1 MLTSSNKYM
10 KFSYLLIAFV
20 FFSCG
25 TNSTK
30 IVWTPYDE
38 TTEIERLATNENE
51 RMRFKLIQSNN
62 LDKNDIFKSIHKQ
75 IENFGEEEYKALLP
89 YILDKDI
96 LTIQSNIDAKKLNY
110 EKLTKWYLYR
120 ILKFES
126 NRETF
131 LNAILSINANAVAE
145 AKLRDKNRTKSNSHP
160 IYGMPVLLKDN
171 INTKEMPTTAGAV
184 VLKNNTTNDAFIVDQ
199 LKNKGGIILGKVN
212 LSEWA
217 YFLCDGCPSGY
228 SALGGQTLNPYGRTI
243 FDTGG
248 SSSGSG
254 VAVAANYAVAA
265 VGSETSGSIISP
277 SSQNSIV
284 GLKPTIGKVS
294 RTGIIPISSTLDT
307 AGPMAKNVIDTAILL
322 SAIMG
327 YDSEDTTT
335 VRSQDDISWDK
346 FSENALK
353 GKRIGVFKAY
363 LSNPIYQKTIANLK
377 MQGVEIIEI
386 ESQNVNFS
394 GFVTFLNAD
403 MKVDLPKYLKSYS
416 SVYENFK
423 TVEDIVTFN
432 KQDSILRIPY
442 GQALFEGIVAET
454 ISEEDFAKL
463 KGTFYSEAVSFF
475 ETPMKKHDLD
485 AIVSINN
492 YNSGHAAMAKY
503 PCLGVPMGY
512 SDTGEPVG
520 ITFIARP
527 FEEEKLLQIGYA
539 FEKLNP
545 VRIAPKGYN

>member
-1 MLTSSNKYM
+1 MKY
-10 KFSYLLIAFV
+10 SYLLIVFV
-20 FFSCG
+20 FLSFSKNLSSDR
-25 TNSTK
+25 TWIS
-30 IVWTPYDE
+30 YDE
-38 TTEIERLATNENE
+38 TSQIESLANNKNE
-51 RMRFKLIQSNN
+51 RMRFKLIQSKN
-62 LDKNDIFKSIHKQ
+62 LDKNEMFKSIQ
-75 IENFGEEEYKALLP
+75 SQLGNFNEEDYIQLLP

-96 LTIQSNIDAKKLNY
+96 LSIQKSIDERKLNY

-131 LNAILSINANAVAE
+131 LNAILSINKNAVQE
-145 AKLRDKNRTKSNSHP
+145 AKLLDKSSVKSKSHP
-160 IYGMPVLLKDN
+160 IYGMPILLKDN
-171 INTKEMPTTAGAV
+171 INTKGMPTTAGAV
-184 VLKNNTTNDAFIVDQ
+184 ALKDNNTGDAFIVNQ
-199 LKNKGGIILGKVN
+199 LKAKRAIILGKAN

-228 SALGGQTLNPYGRTI
+228 SALGGQTLNPYGRTL

-254 VAVAANYAVAA
+254 VSVAANYAVAA

-277 SSQNSIV
+277 SSQNSVV
-284 GLKPTIGKVS
+284 GLKPTIGNVS

-307 AGPMAKNVIDTAILL
+307 AGPMAKNVTDTAILL

-327 YDSEDTTT
+327 YDSEDSTTI
-335 VRSQDDISWDK
+335 RSNNTDFWTN
-346 FSENALK
+346 FSDNALK
-353 GKRIGVFKAY
+353 GKRFGIFKAY
-363 LSNPIYQKTIANLK
+363 LSNPIYQKTIDKLK
-377 MQGVEIIEI
+377 SQGVEIIEI
-386 ESQNVNFS
+386 EPQNVNFN

-403 MKVDLPKYLKSYS
+403 MKVDLPKYLKSHS
-416 SVYENFK
+416 SVYDLFK
-423 TVEDIVTFN
+423 TVDDIVAFN
-432 KQDSILRIPY
+432 KKETALRIPY

-454 ISEEDFAKL
+454 ISASDFETL
-463 KGTFYSEAVSFF
+463 KMRFLNETISFF
-475 ETPMKKHDLD
+475 ETPMKTHNLD

-492 YNSGHAAMAKY
+492 FNSGHAAMTKY
-503 PCLGVPMGY
+503 PCLGIPMGY
-512 SDTGEPVG
+512 SEAGEPIG

-545 VRIAPKGYN
+545 IRKAPAKYN

>member
-1 MLTSSNKYM
+1 MKY
-10 KFSYLLIAFV
+10 SYLLVVFAFL
-20 FFSCG
+20 SCSKNI
-25 TNSTK
+25 TSNKT
-30 IVWTPYDE
+30 WTPYDE
-38 TTEIERLATNENE
+38 TSQIESSANNKNE
-51 RMRFKLIQSNN
+51 RMRFKLIQSKN
-62 LDKNDIFKSIHKQ
+62 LDKNEMFKSIASQ
-75 IENFGEEEYKALLP
+75 IGNFNEADYIQLLP

-96 LTIQSNIDAKKLNY
+96 LSIQKSIDEKKLNY

-126 NRETF
+126 NQETF
-131 LNAILSINANAVAE
+131 LNAILSINNNAVQE
-145 AKLRDKNRTKSNSHP
+145 AKLCDKRRAQSKLHP
-160 IYGMPVLLKDN
+160 IYGMPILLKDN
-171 INTKEMPTTAGAV
+171 INTNGMPTTAGAV
-184 VLKNNTTNDAFIVDQ
+184 ALKDNNTNDAFIVDQ
-199 LKNKGGIILGKVN
+199 LKAKGAIILGKAN

-217 YFLCDGCPSGY
+217 YFLCTNCPSGY

-254 VAVAANYAVAA
+254 VSVAANYAVAA

-307 AGPMAKNVIDTAILL
+307 AGPMAKNVTDTAILL

-327 YDSEDTTT
+327 YDKDDATTIHSEGNT
-335 VRSQDDISWDK
+335 VWTN
-346 FSENALK
+346 FSENELK
-353 GKRIGVFKAY
+353 GKRLGVFKAY
-363 LSNPIYQKTIANLK
+363 LSNPIYQKTIDKLK
-377 MQGVEIIEI
+377 LQGAEIIEI
-386 ESQNVNFS
+386 EPQNVNFN

-403 MKVDLPKYLKSYS
+403 MKVDLPQYLKSYS
-416 SVYENFK
+416 SVYDAFK
-423 TVEDIVTFN
+423 TVDDIVAFN
-432 KQDSILRIPY
+432 KQEAALRIPY

-454 ISEEDFAKL
+454 ISADDFEKL
-463 KGTFYSEAVSFF
+463 KMRFLDEAISFF
-475 ETPMKKHDLD
+475 EIPMKTHQLD

-503 PCLGVPMGY
+503 PCLGIPMGY
-512 SDTGEPVG
+512 SEAGEPIG

-539 FEKLNP
+539 FEKSNP
-545 VRIAPKGYN
+545 VRISPKKYN

>member
-1 MLTSSNKYM
+1 MKY
-10 KFSYLLIAFV
+10 SYLLIVFV
-20 FFSCG
+20 FFSCSKNLSSDR
-25 TNSTK
+25 T
-30 IVWTPYDE
+30 WTSYDE
-38 TTEIERLATNENE
+38 TSQIASLANNKNE
-51 RMRFKLIQSNN
+51 RMRFKLIQSKN
-62 LDKNDIFKSIHKQ
+62 LDKNDMFKSINSQ
-75 IENFGEEEYKALLP
+75 LGNFNEEDYVQLLP

-96 LTIQSNIDAKKLNY
+96 LSIQRSIDERKLNY

-131 LNAILSINANAVAE
+131 LNAILSINKNAVQE
-145 AKLRDKNRTKSNSHP
+145 AKLLDKSSVKSKSHP
-160 IYGMPVLLKDN
+160 IYGMPILLKDN
-171 INTKEMPTTAGAV
+171 INTKGMPTTAGAV
-184 VLKNNTTNDAFIVDQ
+184 ALKDNNTGDAFIVNQ
-199 LKNKGGIILGKVN
+199 LKAKGAIILGKAN

-228 SALGGQTLNPYGRTI
+228 SALGGQTLNPYGRTL

-254 VAVAANYAVAA
+254 VSVAANYAVAA

-277 SSQNSIV
+277 SSQNSVV
-284 GLKPTIGKVS
+284 GLKPTIGNVS

-307 AGPMAKNVIDTAILL
+307 AGPMAKNVTDTAILL

-335 VRSQDDISWDK
+335 IRSNNTEFWTN
-346 FSENALK
+346 FSDNALK
-353 GKRIGVFKAY
+353 GKRFGIFKAY
-363 LSNPIYQKTIANLK
+363 LSNPIYQKTIDKLK
-377 MQGVEIIEI
+377 SQGVEIVEI
-386 ESQNVNFS
+386 EPQNVNFN

-403 MKVDLPKYLKSYS
+403 MKLDLPKYLKSHS
-416 SVYENFK
+416 SVYDSFK
-423 TVEDIVTFN
+423 TVDDIVAFN
-432 KQDSILRIPY
+432 NQQASQRIPY

-454 ISEEDFAKL
+454 ISASDFETL
-463 KGTFYSEAVSFF
+463 KMRFLNESISFF
-475 ETPMKKHDLD
+475 ETPMKTHNLD

-503 PCLGVPMGY
+503 PCLVIPMGY
-512 SDTGEPVG
+512 SEAGEPIG

-545 VRIAPKGYN
+545 IRKAPAKYN

>member
-1 MLTSSNKYM
+1 MKY
-10 KFSYLLIAFV
+10 SCLLIVFAFL
-20 FFSCG
+20 SCSKNI
-25 TNSTK
+25 TSDRT
-30 IVWTPYDE
+30 WMPYDE
-38 TTEIERLATNENE
+38 TAQIESLANTKNE
-51 RMRFKLIQSNN
+51 RMRFKLIQSKN
-62 LDKNDIFKSIHKQ
+62 LDKNEMFKSIQ
-75 IENFGEEEYKALLP
+75 SQLGNFNEQDYIQMLP

-96 LTIQSNIDAKKLNY
+96 LSLQKSIDEKKLNY
-110 EKLTKWYLYR
+110 EQLTKWYLYR

-126 NRETF
+126 NQETF
-131 LNAILSINANAVAE
+131 LNAILTINKNAVQE
-145 AKLRDKNRTKSNSHP
+145 AKLCDKRRTKSKSHP
-160 IYGMPVLLKDN
+160 IYGMPILLKDN
-171 INTKEMPTTAGAV
+171 INTDGMPTTAGAV
-184 VLKNNTTNDAFIVDQ
+184 ALKDNKTNDAFVVKQ
-199 LKNKGGIILGKVN
+199 LKAKGAIILGKAN

-254 VAVAANYAVAA
+254 VSVAANYAVAA

-307 AGPMAKNVIDTAILL
+307 AGPMAKNVTDTAILL
-322 SAIMG
+322 SVIMG
-327 YDSEDTTT
+327 YDGEDSTTIKSEANYVWTT
-335 VRSQDDISWDK
+335 
-346 FSENALK
+346 FSDNELK
-353 GKRIGVFKAY
+353 GKRFGVFKSY
-363 LSNPIYQKTIANLK
+363 LSNTIYQKTIENLK
-377 MQGVEIIEI
+377 SHGVEIIEI
-386 ESQNVNFS
+386 EPQNVNFN

-403 MKVDLPKYLKSYS
+403 MKVDLPKYLKSHS
-416 SVYENFK
+416 SVYDLFQ
-423 TVEDIVTFN
+423 TVDDIVVFN
-432 KQDSILRIPY
+432 KKEAALRIPY

-475 ETPMKKHDLD
+475 ETPMKTHNLD

-512 SDTGEPVG
+512 SETGEPVG

-527 FEEEKLLQIGYA
+527 FEEEKLLRIGFA
-539 FEKLNP
+539 FEKIHP
-545 VRIAPKGYN
+545 VRKAPKGYN

>member
-1 MLTSSNKYM
+1 MKY
-10 KFSYLLIAFV
+10 SYLLIAFV
-20 FFSCG
+20 FFSCSKNLSSDR
-25 TNSTK
+25 T
-30 IVWTPYDE
+30 WTSYDE
-38 TTEIERLATNENE
+38 TSQIASLANNKNE
-51 RMRFKLIQSNN
+51 RMRFKLIQSKN
-62 LDKNDIFKSIHKQ
+62 LDKNEMFKSIQ
-75 IENFGEEEYKALLP
+75 SQLGNFNEEDYIQLLP

-96 LTIQSNIDAKKLNY
+96 LSIQKSIDERKLNY

-131 LNAILSINANAVAE
+131 LNAILSINKNAVQE
-145 AKLRDKNRTKSNSHP
+145 AKLLDKSSVKSKSHP
-160 IYGMPVLLKDN
+160 IYGMPILLKDN
-171 INTKEMPTTAGAV
+171 INTNGMPTTAGAV
-184 VLKNNTTNDAFIVDQ
+184 ALKDNNTGDAFIVNQ
-199 LKNKGGIILGKVN
+199 LKAKGAIILGKAN

-228 SALGGQTLNPYGRTI
+228 SALGGQTLNPYGRTL

-254 VAVAANYAVAA
+254 VSVAANYAVAA

-277 SSQNSIV
+277 SSQNSVV
-284 GLKPTIGKVS
+284 GLKPTIGNVS

-307 AGPMAKNVIDTAILL
+307 AGPMAKNVTDTAILL

-327 YDSEDTTT
+327 YDSEDATTI
-335 VRSQDDISWDK
+335 RSNNTDFWTN
-346 FSENALK
+346 FSDNALK
-353 GKRIGVFKAY
+353 GKRFGIFKAY
-363 LSNPIYQKTIANLK
+363 LSNPIYQKTIDKLK
-377 MQGVEIIEI
+377 SQGVEIIEI
-386 ESQNVNFS
+386 EPQNVNFN

-403 MKVDLPKYLKSYS
+403 MKVDLPKYLKSHS
-416 SVYENFK
+416 SVYDSFK
-423 TVEDIVTFN
+423 TVDDIVAFN
-432 KQDSILRIPY
+432 NQQASQRIPY

-454 ISEEDFAKL
+454 ISASDFEKL
-463 KGTFYSEAVSFF
+463 KMRFLNETISFF
-475 ETPMKKHDLD
+475 ETPMKTHNLD

-503 PCLGVPMGY
+503 PCLGIPMGY
-512 SDTGEPVG
+512 SEAGEPIG

-545 VRIAPKGYN
+545 IRKAPAKYN

>member
-1 MLTSSNKYM
+1 MKY
-10 KFSYLLIAFV
+10 SYLLIAFV
-20 FFSCG
+20 FFSCSKNLSSDR
-25 TNSTK
+25 T
-30 IVWTPYDE
+30 WTSYDE
-38 TTEIERLATNENE
+38 TSQIASLANNKNE
-51 RMRFKLIQSNN
+51 RMRFKLIQSKN
-62 LDKNDIFKSIHKQ
+62 LDKNEMFKSIQ
-75 IENFGEEEYKALLP
+75 SQLGNFNEEDYIQLLP

-96 LTIQSNIDAKKLNY
+96 LSIQKSIDERKLNY

-131 LNAILSINANAVAE
+131 LNAILSINKNAVQE
-145 AKLRDKNRTKSNSHP
+145 AKLLDKSSVKSKSHP
-160 IYGMPVLLKDN
+160 IYGMPILLKDN
-171 INTKEMPTTAGAV
+171 INTKGMPTTAGAV
-184 VLKNNTTNDAFIVDQ
+184 ALKDNNTGDAFIVNQ
-199 LKNKGGIILGKVN
+199 LKAKGAIILGKAN

-228 SALGGQTLNPYGRTI
+228 SALGGQTLNPYGRTL

-254 VAVAANYAVAA
+254 VSVAANYAVAA

-277 SSQNSIV
+277 SSQNSVV
-284 GLKPTIGKVS
+284 GLKPTIGNVS

-307 AGPMAKNVIDTAILL
+307 AGPMAKNVTDTAILL

-327 YDSEDTTT
+327 YDSEDSTTI
-335 VRSQDDISWDK
+335 RSNNTDFWTN
-346 FSENALK
+346 FSDNTLK
-353 GKRIGVFKAY
+353 GKRFGIFKAY
-363 LSNPIYQKTIANLK
+363 LSNPIYQKTIDKLK
-377 MQGVEIIEI
+377 SQGVEIIEI
-386 ESQNVNFS
+386 EPQNVNFN

-403 MKVDLPKYLKSYS
+403 MKVDLPKYLKSHS
-416 SVYENFK
+416 SVYDSFK
-423 TVEDIVTFN
+423 TVDDIVAFN
-432 KQDSILRIPY
+432 NQQASQRIPY

-454 ISEEDFAKL
+454 ISASDFEKL
-463 KGTFYSEAVSFF
+463 KMRFLNESISFF
-475 ETPMKKHDLD
+475 ETPMKTHNLD

-503 PCLGVPMGY
+503 PCLGIPMGY
-512 SDTGEPVG
+512 SEAGEPIG

-545 VRIAPKGYN
+545 IRKAPAKYN